1 MTDTSKIREH
11 MDVTCSCGTR
21 LGKVDHLD
29 GDKLKLTKNDP
40 AAGGK
45 HHWVPLD
52 WVESV
57 DRQVH
62 LTKNSEEAMAEW
74 EEEAT
79 VRA

>member
-1 MTDTSKIREH
+1 MTDTTSIREK
-11 MDVTCSCGTR
+11 MEVICSCGTR
-21 LGKVDHLD
+21 LGKVDHVD
-29 GDKLKLTKNDP
+29 GDTIKLAKNDP
-40 AAGGK
+40 NSGGI